1 MIRIL
6 ELWSLAV
13 CECGYIY
20 YEAAFT
26 TLTVQVSV
34 ASDRGTAVPRWSR
47 RSGVADCEVY
57 I

>member
-47 RSGVADCEVY
+47 RSGL
-57 I
+57 

>member
-20 YEAAFT
+20 YTKEAAFT
-26 TLTVQVSV
+26 ILTVQVSV
-34 ASDRGTAVPRWSR
+34 ARPCLAGA
-47 RSGVADCEVY
+47 GVAA
-57 I
+57 